1 MKWLNFK
8 IGIVFTICF
17 FSIVTVSAHNNNS
30 IYEDRMDKYQKKW
43 SKLIPRYAKAQ
54 YAGSM
59 GLVSFGIGWNYG
71 KKDQWETDLMF
82 GYIPQYSTEHGK
94 LCITLK
100 ENFTPWKIKLGEN
113 GFMLEPLSCGIYANS
128 VLDDDFWMKEPGK
141 YPNSYYNFS
150 TKVRFNLFVGQRISY
165 EIPAEK
171 RERAKSISFFYEISS
186 NELYIISAFG
196 NSYLKP
202 ADYLHLSLGVK
213 MQWF

>member
-8 IGIVFTICF
+8 IGIFIACF
-17 FSIVTVSAHNNNS
+17 FSTGTINAQNHS
-30 IYEDRMDKYQKKW
+30 YEERIEKYQKGW
-43 SKLIPRYAKAQ
+43 SKLIPRYAKMQ

-59 GLVSFGIGWNYG
+59 GLISLGTGWNYG

-82 GYIPQYSTEHGK
+82 GWIPQYSTEHGK

-100 ENFTPWKIKLGEN
+100 ENFTPWEIKLGEK
-113 GFMLEPLSCGIYANS
+113 GFFLEPLSCGIYVNS
-128 VLDDDFWMKEPGK
+128 VLDDDFWVKEPGK
-141 YPNSYYNFS
+141 YPNAYYNFS
-150 TKVRFNLFVGQRISY
+150 TKVRFNFFVGQRISY

-171 RERAKSISFFYEISS
+171 RKQTKLISFFYEISS
-186 NELYIISAFG
+186 NELYIISAVG

-202 ADYLHLSLGVK
+202 TDYLHLSLGVK